1 MLGCRIFP
9 ARLREKDAHKGG
21 IMDER
26 EMAAGL
32 LEIIDQTA
40 YKNSVRKVRKVH
52 VALGARRHVD
62 QALLQEDFAHAARNT
77 VAEGAEL
84 KIEILPLRRHCQ
96 SCGETF
102 EGEIRDLPCPK
113 CGHPHTEPVSG
124 EEARIVDMEVDPVG
138 V

>member
-1 MLGCRIFP
+1 
-9 ARLREKDAHKGG
+9 
-21 IMDER
+21 MDEH
-26 EMAAGL
+26 EMATGL

-52 VALGARRHVD
+52 VAIGGRRHLD
-62 QALLQEDFAHAARNT
+62 QQRFKEDFAHAARNT

-84 KIEILPLRRHCQ
+84 EIQVLPVRRHCQ
-96 SCGETF
+96 SCGDTF
-102 EGEIRDLPCPK
+102 EGEVRDLPCPK

-124 EEARIVDMEVDPVG
+124 EEARVVDMEVDPVE

>member
-1 MLGCRIFP
+1 
-9 ARLREKDAHKGG
+9 
-21 IMDER
+21 MDER

-32 LEIIDQTA
+32 LEIIDQAA

-52 VALGARRHVD
+52 VALGGCRHVD
-62 QALLQEDFAHAARNT
+62 QELLKQDFASAARNT

-84 KIEILPLRRHCQ
+84 EIQVLAVRRHCQ
-96 SCGETF
+96 SCGDTF
-102 EGEIRDLPCPK
+102 EGELNDVPCPK

-124 EEARIVDMEVDPVG
+124 EEARVVDMEVDPVG